1 VLSEAVHL
9 AVAGGSQMAVIMHK
23 SYVDA
28 GVSIPEKPGTA
39 SLPPIRH
46 WE

>member
-1 VLSEAVHL
+1 
-9 AVAGGSQMAVIMHK
+9 MAVIMHS

-28 GVSIPEKPGTA
+28 GVSIPEKPGNA